1 MKKAVLKRNLII
13 PFFILQFIPLVVFT
27 PESYKVTTQEWW
39 LPLVLAVLA
48 LFAAVEILIRHS
60 PEAWPWYLISFSQGF
75 NIISRLLML
84 MPHISVTV
92 NKSEVFNTPYV
103 IVAVLCIIVSWFLL
117 WYFEQPEVRMG
128 VMPPEEK
135 QE

>member
-1 MKKAVLKRNLII
+1 MKKAVLKHSLII
-13 PFFILQFIPLVVFT
+13 PFFFLQIIPLVVFT
-27 PESYKVTTQEWW
+27 PESYQPTTQEWW
-39 LPLVLAVLA
+39 LPAVLAVLA
-48 LFAAVEILIRHS
+48 IYASVEILIRHN
-60 PEAWPWYLISFSQGF
+60 PEQWPWYLISFSQGF

-92 NKSEVFNTPYV
+92 NKTEVFNTPYV
-103 IVAVLCIIVSWFLL
+103 IVAVICIVISWFLL

-128 VMPPEEK
+128 AMPEAK